1 MLYLFKDRSY
11 VEKVSKFTVYKR
23 AGCYC
28 GKRNSHNRCLCPEK
42 FSTQHAESFVVAGQD
57 PTVVLINLGVMDS
70 PVPLNSNSS
79 QRSQI
84 VVLVLL
90 QV

>member
-1 MLYLFKDRSY
+1 MLKKYPNLQYIKGLVAIVAKGTVIIDVY
-11 VEKVSKFTVYKR
+11 VQKSSQPSMQNLLLLLDKI
-23 AGCYC
+23 
-28 GKRNSHNRCLCPEK
+28 L
-42 FSTQHAESFVVAGQD
+42 
-57 PTVVLINLGVMDS
+57 VLINLGVMDS

>member
-1 MLYLFKDRSY
+1 MLKKYPNLQYIK
-11 VEKVSKFTVYKR
+11 
-23 AGCYC
+23 G
-28 GKRNSHNRCLCPEK
+28 L
-42 FSTQHAESFVVAGQD
+42 VAIVAKGIVIIDVCVQKSSQPSMQNLLLLLD
-57 PTVVLINLGVMDS
+57 KILVLINLGVMDS